1 MSSES
6 ASTTSACSTET
17 GEGSVSSSSAASA
30 PGGGRP
36 FGLGLE
42 LVLGMVAL
50 RRGSARA
57 VRAVLVLEEHDE
69 ALHPRLQMV
78 LEELGQ
84 VLRAQVVEERDD
96 RGDTAE
102 QRLARRGIGDG
113 EGQVGHR
120 LLAQGELGLG

>member
-1 MSSES
+1 M
-6 ASTTSACSTET
+6 
-17 GEGSVSSSSAASA
+17 G
-30 PGGGRP
+30 
-36 FGLGLE
+36 

-50 RRGSARA
+50 RLGSARA

-96 RGDTAE
+96 RGDAAE
-102 QRLARRGIGDG
+102 QRLTRRGVGDG

-120 LLAQGELGLG
+120 LG